1 MKNPN
6 EPRKSIIVDVIDPQ
20 ADRKQAERS
29 LDELRSLITT
39 LGDVSVV
46 SVIQKR
52 GKPSGETYV
61 GTGKAQEILNLA
73 KELKV
78 DQIIFNAILSPLQI
92 KHLLDIFPVGYE
104 VLDRVELI
112 LKIFRKHAQTDESRL
127 QIELAETKYLLPR
140 LRDKSGVMSR
150 LGGGIGTRGPGEQQ
164 KEFEKRNLKK
174 KIAEIKIKL
183 EQAQKSHTAQRES
196 RKKSGKAMVAIVG
209 YTNAGKSTL
218 FRTLTKKETLVANKL
233 FATLD
238 TRIGRCWL
246 PSANQEILLSDTIGF
261 ISNLP
266 PFLVDSFQTTL
277 AEAREADLLLHVI
290 DFADRDWRL
299 KKKIV
304 ENTLREIGI
313 VGRET
318 LNIYNKIDLTKRKLP
333 IAKNA
338 IGISAQNKIGLEELK
353 NLIAEK
359 LDLKSKW

>member
-1 MKNPN
+1 MGNSN
-6 EPRKSIIVDVIDPQ
+6 EPRKTIIVDVIDPG
-20 ADRKQAERS
+20 ADRAQAERN
-29 LDELRSLITT
+29 LDELRSLIST

-52 GKPSGETYV
+52 CKPSGTTYV
-61 GTGKAQEILNLA
+61 GTGKAREILEQAESL
-73 KELKV
+73 EV

-92 KHLLDIFPVGYE
+92 KHLLDIFPVGFE

-112 LKIFRKHAQTDESRL
+112 LKIFRKHAKSDESRL

-164 KEFEKRNLKK
+164 KEFEKRILKK
-174 KIAEIKIKL
+174 KIIDIKKKL
-183 EQAQKSHTAQRES
+183 ESAQKSHNSQRAS
-196 RKKSGKAMVAIVG
+196 RKKSGKPMVAIVG

-218 FRTLTKKETLVANKL
+218 FQAMTKKETLVEDKL

-238 TRIGRCWL
+238 TRIARAWL
-246 PSANQEILLSDTIGF
+246 PSVSQEVLLSDTIGF
-261 ISNLP
+261 ISDLP

-290 DFADRDWRL
+290 DYSDREWRL

-304 ENTLREIGI
+304 EETLVQIGV

-318 LNIYNKIDLTKRKLP
+318 LNIYNKIDLVKRKVSRGKNN
-333 IAKNA
+333 IA
-338 IGISAQNKIGLEELK
+338 ISAQEKIGLDKLK
-353 NLIAEK
+353 DLIAKK
-359 LDLKSKW
+359 LDLEPKW